1 MTESLVQTGNFNK
14 TLRKKKNKRVSLSR
28 KNENTHIHSHSVGGG
43 REHAAREGRKEGRH
57 VGQRASPAFS

>member
-28 KNENTHIHSHSVGGG
+28 KNENTRIHSHSVGGG
-43 REHAAREGRKEGRH
+43 REHAAGRRGRKG
-57 VGQRASPAFS
+57 GT